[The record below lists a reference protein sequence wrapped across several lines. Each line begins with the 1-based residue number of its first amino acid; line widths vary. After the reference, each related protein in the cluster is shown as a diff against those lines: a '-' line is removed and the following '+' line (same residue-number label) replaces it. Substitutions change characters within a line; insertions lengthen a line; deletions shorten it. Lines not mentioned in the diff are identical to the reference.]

1 MRPSQSY
8 AIFSSVLT
16 KVERLGSGTMRCWR
30 GLYLQAGVTV
40 KYRIGRKLVE
50 DRRNLQEI
58 QVTESQFA
66 DYVALYT
73 KTREDMEQG
82 SQ

>member
-1 MRPSQSY
+1 M
-8 AIFSSVLT
+8 
-16 KVERLGSGTMRCWR
+16 
-30 GLYLQAGVTV
+30 